1 MKRPGRMFAFRL
13 CLALGVIHPDYLE
26 AQLTSRQM
34 AEWAAYYNLVAFG
47 ADVTHEMLARMTA
60 YYVQAHSKPGAK
72 SVETN
77 DFRPRPKRQTPEEMQ
92 QILTRALSGL
102 HGSH

>member
-1 MKRPGRMFAFRL
+1 M
-13 CLALGVIHPDYLE
+13 E

-47 ADVTHEMLARMTA
+47 EDHTHEMLARLTA
-60 YYVQAHSKPGAK
+60 VYVQAHVKPGGRAI
-72 SVETN
+72 ETN

-92 QILTRALSGL
+92 AILNRALGGL
-102 HGSH
+102 NGSH